1 MGILYFRI
9 NNFLE
14 TDSTIK
20 INVKKQRRYYRS
32 TAIFKLKD
40 RIFIMLL
47 SVINCKN
54 ANEIQTKTLKYLYQ
68 NNTRILRQE

>member
-1 MGILYFRI
+1 MGILNFRI

-20 INVKKQRRYYRS
+20 IDVKKQRRYNRS

-40 RIFIMLL
+40 KIFIMLSYNQL
-47 SVINCKN
+47 
-54 ANEIQTKTLKYLYQ
+54 
-68 NNTRILRQE
+68 